1 MDPLQFGIFE
11 MFRGC
16 QPAASCTLAVNFV
29 AAGAFAP
36 GAAEV
41 LRQEGHWQR
50 RVQILE
56 MLRSPG
62 GLTEP
67 WNYFEC
73 FHHPARTYGLQNEQC
88 AQGSGMCSAVMQSAL
103 EFRLKHFKSCLPSRC
118 SLGED
123 ARRVRQWETAMH
135 LWPYM
140 RLVGAEA
147 DSGFWNMLISASG
160 RGGAWEK
167 SMKLERILLL
177 HRVAPTE
184 ISVSAAV
191 SACGGAKEWHQ
202 ALRVFQGV
210 PAMLSDDVFGAAI
223 GACEVAQHWTRAV
236 QLLQEMNLHAL
247 KHDVVKVSSVV
258 SACQGQWPVALDLLH
273 ELKVKSFI
281 IHAATL
287 SACSAALQWLQCLQ
301 VLEDM
306 RDSEIRG
313 DFVLLCDVVTACTE
327 SGHAVPALL
336 DEVLPISRVV
346 SRAIMNAGRFGR
358 LLQLSGVRHQV
369 SLATVLQQSE
379 NEETSTFTHS
389 IKWSWNGKEVVEEGK
404 HRSKRGAKNEAARSV
419 LKQVAADE
427 AERLDP
433 KHNGQIA
440 QWVIGDITENLEATL
455 EVKEDK
461 PEADQD
467 VPRAGGKTHI
477 CTFTCPQIEGE
488 FVATG
493 SGKATADS
501 RRKAFAALYETLP
514 PSLEEVYIQLVTQ
527 KISPKKSQKEQAHQA
542 APSMSRHRMGEINV
556 MHNSVVQKLNIEAT
570 KTYKATKQG
579 STECTLT
586 WRFYGADGLKTEVVS
601 AVAHSKPAAKAL
613 AHEQMLIQQ
622 GHIPH
627 LTEEQVKQ
635 RKEIHLALEEQ
646 RIQDACQKAITL
658 MEVADI
664 NSWSSFLPSVMRA
677 VLGEGDRAQ
686 LHELLDAILR
696 IQENGLPPD
705 LWEALL
711 DEASFA
717 IRHYFMALPAL
728 RELGG
733 FPLADAFPG
742 EQEKEYFKRF
752 RHLLALERHGG
763 LMSGIQ
769 TYELDPKAACSVP
782 TADRISVTSPP
793 DRNVLE
799 LVEGARPLRAT
810 DLVLL
815 VPSEADEIQ
824 DESQEMGNSTAW
836 QHPEAWLG
844 SVTSIQGNS
853 RLDEEVRINIRR
865 MSDFASDVE
874 LREGSGQRPSPITIG
889 REFRLYF
896 LAMETPM
903 SRQLSALRCV
913 TQVQLPTWSDNFEGR
928 KSSYQYLE
936 AVSRM
941 IVSAPGEALELAQGP
956 ARGGLS
962 HELAQ
967 QNLEMLSG
975 QHSLIAALTP
985 SQNGAVLKAL
995 QQRLSLVQ
1003 GPPGTGKT
1011 HVACAILAAW
1021 ASIYCSLGE
1030 RILAVA
1036 DSNVA
1041 ADNIYV
1047 RLQKM
1052 GIECT
1057 RVGQGKEVDTPSG
1070 DAMYREVQRAKIVVA
1085 TCIGSGMDVLTNKNA
1100 GGFQRVLVD
1109 ECTQACEPS
1118 VLVPLGR
1125 QCEQVVLIGD
1135 HAQLPATV
1143 LSKAAQNEGLGLSL
1157 FERMVTSTGLE
1168 PTLLLEQRRMHSSIA
1183 DFPNQMFYS
1192 GQLMNAANDSALEA
1206 VPGFAWPNPD
1216 CRVAFVDVSSGVIEG
1231 RRGFSAYNT
1240 AEAEAVASV
1249 LENIIN
1255 AGYPPDQIVVLTAY
1269 LAQKQELQRAIRDRG
1284 LGRYLTSCHV
1294 DTIDGYQGMEQG
1306 LVLFSAT
1313 RNNESNALGFLA
1325 DNRRMNVMLTRAKQ
1339 GLIVF
1344 GNQGTLQ
1351 NSESI
1356 QSKWPAWL
1364 QWVEERNASITVEQL
1379 QSRQAD
1385 ATVRSRPST
1394 DHQDHQSVARAGLAD
1409 DVLQEDTPQLAQPA
1423 GSPTPG
1429 KPQPPQQ
1436 APTPWQQVYS
1446 SEYKAYYYWNKDTN
1460 VTQWEEPPSFMSASD

>member
-1 MDPLQFGIFE
+1 M
-11 MFRGC
+11 
-16 QPAASCTLAVNFV
+16 
-29 AAGAFAP
+29 
-36 GAAEV
+36 
-41 LRQEGHWQR
+41 
-50 RVQILE
+50 
-56 MLRSPG
+56 
-62 GLTEP
+62 
-67 WNYFEC
+67 
-73 FHHPARTYGLQNEQC
+73 
-88 AQGSGMCSAVMQSAL
+88 
-103 EFRLKHFKSCLPSRC
+103 
-118 SLGED
+118 
-123 ARRVRQWETAMH
+123 
-135 LWPYM
+135 
-140 RLVGAEA
+140 
-147 DSGFWNMLISASG
+147 
-160 RGGAWEK
+160 
-167 SMKLERILLL
+167 
-177 HRVAPTE
+177 
-184 ISVSAAV
+184 
-191 SACGGAKEWHQ
+191 
-202 ALRVFQGV
+202 
-210 PAMLSDDVFGAAI
+210 
-223 GACEVAQHWTRAV
+223 
-236 QLLQEMNLHAL
+236 
-247 KHDVVKVSSVV
+247 
-258 SACQGQWPVALDLLH
+258 
-273 ELKVKSFI
+273 
-281 IHAATL
+281 
-287 SACSAALQWLQCLQ
+287 
-301 VLEDM
+301 
-306 RDSEIRG
+306 
-313 DFVLLCDVVTACTE
+313 
-327 SGHAVPALL
+327 
-336 DEVLPISRVV
+336 
-346 SRAIMNAGRFGR
+346 MNAGRFGR

-369 SLATVLQQSE
+369 SFATVLQQSE
-379 NEETSTFTHS
+379 NVLPCYNIVQNQIRPEVQETPGRCEETSAFTHS
-389 IKWSWNGKEVVEEGK
+389 IKWSWNGKELVEEGK
-404 HRSKRGAKNEAARSV
+404 HRSKRGAKNEAARS
-419 LKQVAADE
+419 LLTHLAGDE
-427 AERLDP
+427 AEMLDP
-433 KHNGQIA
+433 RHNGAVA
-440 QWVIGDITENLEATL
+440 QWLIASITEELEATL
-455 EVKEDK
+455 EVKDK
-461 PEADQD
+461 PEAEQD

-477 CTFTCPQIEGE
+477 CTLVCPQIEGE

-493 SGKATADS
+493 SAKSAADS

-514 PSLEEVYIQLVTQ
+514 PSLEEVYIQRGTQ
-527 KISPKKSQKEQAHQA
+527 KISLPKKSEKEPAPVKTVKAPQA
-542 APSMSRHRMGEINV
+542 AQPSMSRHRMGEVNV

-570 KTYKATKQG
+570 KTYKKTIQG
-579 STECTLT
+579 SSECTLT
-586 WRFYGADGLKTEVVS
+586 WRFYDSDGLKTEEVS

-622 GHIPH
+622 GHIPRFS
-627 LTEEQVKQ
+627 EEQAKQ
-635 RKEIHLALEEQ
+635 RQEIQLALDEQ
-646 RIQDACQKAITL
+646 RIQDACQRAITL
-658 MEVADI
+658 MEGADI
-664 NSWSSFLPSVMRA
+664 NMWSSFLPSVMRA
-677 VLGEGDRAQ
+677 VLGEGDRAH
-686 LHELLDAILR
+686 LHELLDATLR

-782 TADRISVTSPP
+782 TVEVHLAEADRISVTSPP
-793 DRNVLE
+793 DSNLLE

-815 VPSEADEIQ
+815 VPSEAADEMPSE
-824 DESQEMGNSTAW
+824 ESPEMGNSTGW

-903 SRQLSALRCV
+903 SRQLAALRCL
-913 TQVQLPTWSDNFEGR
+913 TQVQLPAWSDNFEGR
-928 KSSYQYLE
+928 KPSYQYLE

-941 IVSAPGEALELAQGP
+941 IVSPPGEALELAQGP
-956 ARGGLS
+956 ARGGLN

-967 QNLEMLSG
+967 QNLERLAG

-1057 RVGQGKEVDTPSG
+1057 RVGQGKEVDTLSG
-1070 DAMYREVQRAKIVVA
+1070 DALFREVQRAKIVVA
-1085 TCIGSGMDVLTNKNA
+1085 TCIGSGMEVLTNKSA

-1183 DFPNQMFYS
+1183 DFPNHMFYS

-1206 VPGFAWPNPD
+1206 VPGFAWPNSD
-1216 CRVAFVDVSSGVIEG
+1216 CRVAFVDVSSGIIEG
-1231 RRGFSAYNT
+1231 RRGFSTYNT

-1344 GNQGTLQ
+1344 GNQVTLQ

-1356 QSKWPAWL
+1356 HSKWPAWL

-1394 DHQDHQSVARAGLAD
+1394 DHHHHQSAARAGLAD

-1423 GSPTPG
+1423 GSMTPG
-1429 KPQPPQQ
+1429 EALQPPR
-1436 APTPWQQVYS
+1436 PPPVTPWQQVYS

-1460 VTQWEEPPSFMSASD
+1460 VTQWEEPPSFTPAPP